1 VAPEA
6 NAQLGKNVDGHA
18 LTLRPPKLLRTEG
31 EPDRATPSAREEAG
45 KVHGPV
51 LAAGSGASEYIA
63 EMSQEASESAAAA
76 AEDAR
81 LVHAVRRGE
90 SRAFDQLVRRHLA
103 VAHRV
108 AVRVL
113 NDPHDAQDACQDA
126 FIQALTHIETCER
139 PEAFRSWLLTIVR
152 NRAYNLVKS
161 RRVRTT
167 EPLENVQ
174 GAVQGGEDPSRSAYR
189 GEVRERIDKALE
201 DLTDIQRN
209 VVVMFDGEGW
219 THREIGERL
228 GISEGSSRV
237 HLHVARAKLRERLG
251 VLSPFGG
258 GDERKG

>member
-1 VAPEA
+1 
-6 NAQLGKNVDGHA
+6 VDGHA
-18 LTLRPPKLLRTEG
+18 LIFRPLKLLRIGG
-31 EPDRATPSAREEAG
+31 EPDPAQSTVREEAG
-45 KVHGPV
+45 EVRAQDAAEGRGPESV
-51 LAAGSGASEYIA
+51 SEVGL
-63 EMSQEASESAAAA
+63 EASRLAAAA

-81 LVHAVRRGE
+81 LVHAVRGGD
-90 SRAFDQLVRRHLA
+90 SLAFDRLVRRHLA
-103 VAHRV
+103 AAHRV

-113 NDPHDAQDACQDA
+113 NDTHDAQDACQDA
-126 FIQALTHIETCER
+126 FIQALTHIDTCER

-161 RRVRTT
+161 RRVRAT
-167 EPLENVQ
+167 ESLENV
-174 GAVQGGEDPSRSAYR
+174 AVAARGGDDPSRSAYR
-189 GEVRERIDKALE
+189 GEVRERIEKALGE
-201 DLTDIQRN
+201 LTEIQRN

-237 HLHVARAKLRERLG
+237 HLHVARAKLRDRLG

>member
-1 VAPEA
+1 MTE
-6 NAQLGKNVDGHA
+6 LGFEES
-18 LTLRPPKLLRTEG
+18 R
-31 EPDRATPSAREEAG
+31 SA
-45 KVHGPV
+45 
-51 LAAGSGASEYIA
+51 S
-63 EMSQEASESAAAA
+63 AA

-81 LVHAVRRGE
+81 LVQAVRKGD

-108 AVRVL
+108 ALRVL
-113 NDPHDAQDACQDA
+113 NDTHDAQDACQDA

-152 NRAYNLVKS
+152 NRSYNLVKA

-167 EPLENVQ
+167 EPLETAE

-189 GEVRERIDKALE
+189 GEVRERIDRALRE
-201 DLTDIQRN
+201 LTDIQRN
-209 VVVMFDGEGW
+209 VIVMFDAEGW

-237 HLHVARAKLRERLG
+237 HLHVARTKLRERLG
-251 VLSPFGG
+251 VLNPFGG
-258 GDERKG
+258 ADEPRG